1 MGSAFVR
8 KASEAGARVFFTFRE
23 SRERAKGLEARGARG
38 FSVDLGKIAAIE
50 EFQKQFREE
59 VKVLHVL
66 VHNAGTTR
74 DATIQNMNEEDWD
87 EVLAVNLKAPYYLT
101 KRLLSPLF
109 KADPAKIFFIV
120 SRAALSGIFGA
131 GNYAASKAGLV
142 ALAKSLA
149 EELGRKNVLVN
160 CVNPGFMKSRMTE
173 SLPAEVMERNLAESP
188 LGRISDPDEVAD
200 FLIYLASD
208 RMTQVT
214 GQLFHFESRKT

>member
-87 EVLAVNLKAPYYLT
+87 EVLAVNLKAPITSPKGSFRPFLRPIPQKYF
-101 KRLLSPLF
+101 LS
-109 KADPAKIFFIV
+109 
-120 SRAALSGIFGA
+120 
-131 GNYAASKAGLV
+131 
-142 ALAKSLA
+142 
-149 EELGRKNVLVN
+149 
-160 CVNPGFMKSRMTE
+160 
-173 SLPAEVMERNLAESP
+173 
-188 LGRISDPDEVAD
+188 
-200 FLIYLASD
+200 
-208 RMTQVT
+208 
-214 GQLFHFESRKT
+214 